1 MHFDEENKT
10 PEELVQFWKNYEVG
24 SSGSSETYKV
34 MLHSNVPW
42 YNDEI
47 ANLEMR
53 FRQRLKGKING
64 ILLVSRTTDHA
75 TFNNVE

>member
-1 MHFDEENKT
+1 MAPVRHKKSRYIQTCLN
-10 PEELVQFWKNYEVG
+10 
-24 SSGSSETYKV
+24 
-34 MLHSNVPW
+34 W